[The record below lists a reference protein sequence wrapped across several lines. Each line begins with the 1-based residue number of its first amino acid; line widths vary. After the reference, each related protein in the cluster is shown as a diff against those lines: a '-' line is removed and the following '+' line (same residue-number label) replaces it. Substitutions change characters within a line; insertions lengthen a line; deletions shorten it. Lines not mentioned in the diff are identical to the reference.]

1 MNNLIKLLLTTHIVS
16 LNNSSL
22 KRFFIFELKQ
32 LRLFIKNE
40 QKNTALFSVKSLN
53 IPAALQTV
61 FNFLSER
68 KSWHFYENLMCIFL

>member
-16 LNNSSL
+16 LNNPSL